1 MLSAKQSH
9 SDFDLGKDAGLQTIA
24 TSVLVCCCAG
34 ALYGWSALIVP
45 LQATFAVTTAQTG
58 FVFSLAIVSFTAAVI
73 ITPRL
78 PFHVSHKLLLV
89 FYGLA
94 GSLFLVSAAHASTF
108 QVFLLCF
115 SLGFGA
121 ASGGI
126 YITALGIAGGTRRHV
141 FATPI
146 MVASFGLGGAIF
158 GPVWRQLDRADWG
171 MAALY
176 PLAVLLCI
184 ASLIALAS
192 RNQTEPI
199 KKAPV
204 AINRPS
210 NAPMMRLIWSLF
222 ALGSFAGLMVLG
234 LGAKMMSVAG
244 AGAGLASFSLAGVA
258 LGNTGGRLSVA
269 WFGTWLR
276 ADHIMQGAMMLTLL
290 GLTLTVIQ
298 HSPASVCFGLFLVA
312 TGYGVIA
319 SGVPVL
325 TREVFGADEF
335 QHRFA
340 LIFTAWGTAGFLA
353 PWVGGALYDL
363 SQSFT
368 LPLIFAGISSVLFCV
383 VSQRIKTLGQTHKA
397 PGSH

>member
-1 MLSAKQSH
+1 MQAV
-9 SDFDLGKDAGLQTIA
+9 A
-24 TSVLVCCCAG
+24 TSALICCCAG
-34 ALYGWSALIVP
+34 ALYGWSALIAP

-58 FVFSLAIVSFTAAVI
+58 FVFSLAIVCFTIAVI
-73 ITPRL
+73 MTPRL
-78 PFHVSHKLLLV
+78 PIRAPQKLMLAG
-89 FYGLA
+89 FGLA
-94 GSLFLVSAAHASTF
+94 GSAFLVAAAQANTF
-108 QVFLLCF
+108 AVFLLCF
-115 SLGFGA
+115 SCGFGA

-126 YITALGIAGGTRRHV
+126 YITALGIAGRTRWHTI
-141 FATPI
+141 ATPV
-146 MVASFGLGGAIF
+146 MVASFGLGGALF

-171 MAALY
+171 MTALY
-176 PLAVLLCI
+176 PLAALLCV
-184 ASLIALAS
+184 AALIAMAS
-192 RNQTEPI
+192 NNRTPPI
-199 KKAPV
+199 KRA
-204 AINRPS
+204 AIPTDGPS
-210 NAPMMRLIWSLF
+210 NAPMMRLIWALF

-258 LGNTGGRLSVA
+258 LGNTAGRLSVA

-290 GLTLTVIQ
+290 GLVFTILQ
-298 HSPASVCFGLFLVA
+298 DSPTSVCFGLFLVA

-319 SGVPVL
+319 AGVPVL
-325 TREVFGADEF
+325 TQDVFGAEEF

-368 LPLIFAGISSVLFCV
+368 LPLVFAGVSSVLFCM
-383 VSQRIKTLGQTHKA
+383 VSRRITKVKHPRQTLDQHEQNVA
-397 PGSH
+397 PKRQM